1 MGDIAAA
8 DDSAAEVV
16 FHVAQGYEALDAEDV
31 SEVYEGLESS
41 QLSAYLG
48 AYVSHWQ
55 RNVFFLSFSSRP
67 QPANMIH

>member
-8 DDSAAEVV
+8 DDAAVEVV
-16 FHVAQGYEALDAEDV
+16 FHVAQGDEALDAEDV

-48 AYVSHWQ
+48 AYVSQ
-55 RNVFFLSFSSRP
+55 RQINVFPLIFF
-67 QPANMIH
+67 